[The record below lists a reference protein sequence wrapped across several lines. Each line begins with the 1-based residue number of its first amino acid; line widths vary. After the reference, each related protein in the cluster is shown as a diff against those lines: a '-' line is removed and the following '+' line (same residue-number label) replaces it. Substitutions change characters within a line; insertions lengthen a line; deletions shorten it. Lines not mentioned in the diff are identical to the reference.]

1 MRLAGER
8 KERGTIM
15 VTPNDPRSRLQFSS
29 FGVAGEEWNRWRFA
43 TTTDMRAA
51 LRDLKMRPY
60 SQRRLLCRL
69 LRRAASQANRTVS
82 VVPPVESH
90 PTTTC

>member
-1 MRLAGER
+1 
-8 KERGTIM
+8 M

-29 FGVAGEEWNRWRFA
+29 FGLAEENLSRLRFA
-43 TTTDMRAA
+43 TTTDIRSA

-60 SQRRLLCRL
+60 CQRRLLCRL
-69 LRRAASQANRTVS
+69 LRRAAGQANRTVS

-90 PTTTC
+90 PTTAC

>member
-1 MRLAGER
+1 
-8 KERGTIM
+8 M
-15 VTPNDPRSRLQFSS
+15 VTPNDPRNRMQFSS
-29 FGVAGEEWNRWRFA
+29 YGVAGEGLSQLGFA
-43 TTTDMRAA
+43 TATDIRAA
-51 LRDLKMRPY
+51 LLDLKLRPY

-69 LRRAASQANRTVS
+69 LRRAAAQANGTVS